1 MSIPPNQLV
10 SSIRSVF
17 TPFLEDSTAAE
28 VPPAPPPTIITSYSL
43 ESSHEKKI
51 ITINKMILL
60 NRIKKLLV
68 KLEVYF
74 KVLIPVVKS
83 LVIIAISY
91 SSPNAV

>member
-1 MSIPPNQLV
+1 MRTLNDY
-10 SSIRSVF
+10 
-17 TPFLEDSTAAE
+17 FLHAEIEDISTASSTFVA
-28 VPPAPPPTIITSYSL
+28 VPDGGKII
-43 ESSHEKKI
+43 KI